1 MAIMSL
7 AELIRTHA
15 AERGDKPCLTFEGR
29 TLTYRDLDQ
38 RSNQVANALAAEGVG
53 TADRVAILDK
63 NSIEYFELLFGG
75 SKVNAANV
83 AVNWRLAPPEIAGVL
98 QDSQAKVLVIG
109 QGFVDVLDA
118 IAKDLAAIKKI
129 VVIGGHDGYES
140 WEEFVD
146 SQPTTDTGIT
156 PAPDDVGF
164 QLYTSGTTGLPKGV
178 MLSNANLFSMLP
190 TAAPDWSFD
199 ETSVSL
205 VVMPLFHIAGSGYAV
220 VGMFVGGHNIMLRE
234 VDPAAILKLIGEY
247 NVTNLLAVPAVLQF
261 MLMVPGKED
270 LDYTTLRSVIYGAS
284 PISVEVLSGAIR
296 LFAGAGFSQAYGMTE
311 TTGGIVSLRPEDH
324 DPDGPN
330 AHRLRAAGT
339 PNANVELRIVDPDT
353 LTDVPLG
360 EVGEIWTRSGQN
372 MLGYWR
378 KEDETAKTVDADG
391 WLKTGDAGYF
401 DEEGYLYIHDRVKDM
416 IISGGENVYPA
427 EIENCL
433 MSCPGVAD
441 VAAVGIPSDK
451 WGETVLAFV
460 VKSAGQDPTP
470 EEIIAFSKERLAGF
484 KCPTRVEYID
494 ALPRNPSG
502 KILRRELRAPFWEGR
517 ARGVN

>member
-7 AELIRTHA
+7 AELIRNHA
-15 AERGDKPCLTFEGR
+15 TERGDSPCLTFEGR

-53 TADRVAILDK
+53 AADRVAILDK
-63 NSIEYFELLFGG
+63 NSVEYFELLFGG

-83 AVNWRLAPPEIAGVL
+83 AVNWRLAPPEISGVL
-98 QDSQAKVLVIG
+98 QDSQAKVLVVG
-109 QGFVDVLDA
+109 QAFVDVLDA
-118 IAKDLAAIKKI
+118 IAQDLAAIKKI
-129 VVIGGHDGYES
+129 VVIGGHGGYES
-140 WEEFVD
+140 WDDFVD
-146 SQPTTDTGIT
+146 GQPATDTGIT
-156 PAPDDVGF
+156 PTAEDVGF

-178 MLSNANLFSMLP
+178 MLTNANLFSMLP
-190 TAAPDWSFD
+190 TAAPDWGFD

-220 VGMFVGGHNIMLRE
+220 VGMFVGGHNVMLRE
-234 VDPAAILKLIGEY
+234 VDPGAILKMIGEY
-247 NVTNLLAVPAVLQF
+247 NVTNLLAVPAILQF

-270 LDYTTLRSVIYGAS
+270 FDYSTLRSVLYGAS

-296 LFAGAGFSQAYGMTE
+296 LFAGARFSQAYGMTE
-311 TTGGIVSLRPEDH
+311 TTGGIVSLPPEDH

-330 AHRLRAAGT
+330 AHRLRAAGK

-353 LTDVPLG
+353 QQDVPQG
-360 EVGEIWTRSGQN
+360 EVGEIWTRSNQN
-372 MLGYWR
+372 MLGYWN
-378 KEDETAKTVDADG
+378 KPDETANTITSDG
-391 WLKTGDAGYF
+391 WLKTGDAGYL
-401 DEEGYLYIHDRVKDM
+401 DADGYLYIHDRVKDM

-451 WGETVLAFV
+451 WGEAVHAFV
-460 VKSAGQDPTP
+460 VKAPGADPKP
-470 EEIIAFSKERLAGF
+470 EEIISYARENLAHF
-484 KCPTRVEYID
+484 KCPSSVDFID

-517 ARGVN
+517 ERGVN